1 MTLAFPAEPFAIGVS
16 RAAFAGKTCAA
27 TVLAREQILQ
37 PLTEWEELLAAANA
51 GDGRAFARFLVA
63 VTPAIRTVVR
73 ARGRSLPPDQHE
85 DIVQEVLLAIH
96 LKRMTWET
104 GTPVRPWLYAVARY
118 KVVDAFRRRGRAVQ
132 VPIEDFAEVLEGDPA
147 PEPLAERD
155 AAHLLGQIDQRS
167 AEIVRAISLE
177 GESSGEVGA
186 RLSMTEGA
194 VRVAF
199 HRAMK
204 RLSALGRR
212 MGP

>member
-1 MTLAFPAEPFAIGVS
+1 MTIAFRAEPPAFGVAL
-16 RAAFAGKTCAA
+16 AAFAGKTGAER
-27 TVLAREQILQ
+27 TPTKEQTLQ
-37 PLTEWEELLAAANA
+37 PLTEWEDLLAAANA
-51 GDGRAFARFLVA
+51 GDGRAFARFLTA

-96 LKRMTWET
+96 LKRMTWQA

-132 VPIEDFAEVLEGDPA
+132 VPIEDFADILEGDPS

-155 AAHLLGQIDQRS
+155 AAHLLGQIDGRS

-204 RLSALGRR
+204 KLSALGRR
-212 MGP
+212 TGP